1 MYIYKFVQVKWQRQQ
16 QLVESGKATKK
27 VNERLGFEGL
37 IKVLDRLIKIY
48 IYLYSKY
55 YKSQQ
60 HINISWTNPEIR
72 EAVYIILK
80 SSQIDEFF
88 ARITVDFLAYT
99 DVKQSEIKQT
109 LKILIAL

>member
-1 MYIYKFVQVKWQRQQ
+1 MNINTSIAVNMYECRLRWYVQYIYKFVQVKWQRQQ

-48 IYLYSKY
+48 IYLISKY

-60 HINISWTNPEIR
+60 HIKIS
-72 EAVYIILK
+72 
-80 SSQIDEFF
+80 
-88 ARITVDFLAYT
+88 
-99 DVKQSEIKQT
+99 
-109 LKILIAL
+109 